1 MISKVKDVMNNGNN
15 KQLAYKVWLDE
26 LKTTPSEAF
35 FPTLK
40 QYLELL
46 IKENPAKIKV
56 LSSKIKRDIKRMAH
70 HRNKAIKELEE
81 LLKQIKIEAKKEKIQ
96 SLPEIDKYEQIK
108 KGEIRTTEALPDS
121 LYHAIRLTIEK
132 YWSEDKFKKF
142 KNLMGVNDNIW
153 YFDYDKVSKKYPS
166 YKQFKDIE
174 DVQND
179 EYKNEPWGAFRYL
192 LFVLSFFKKVTPE
205 QAGSFVKP
213 EIISC
218 LNRFVLYLITPE
230 DFEDQAKNQEI
241 QYSFDKKRA
250 VLKVKDKE
258 IPFKK
263 ETRKIEFLTLL
274 AKSPKYVY
282 FSEVAEEL
290 DGASQEALKDAK
302 NTYYEVCRGI
312 EARLLKKGVSD
323 FLDYNFNRARINP
336 RYKRTSS

>member
-1 MISKVKDVMNNGNN
+1 MNNRNN

-35 FPTLK
+35 FPILK
-40 QYLELL
+40 QYLEFL
-46 IKENPAKIKV
+46 IKENPAKIKI
-56 LSSKIKRDIKRMAH
+56 LQSKIEKDIKRMTYY
-70 HRNKAIKELEE
+70 RNKAIKELEG
-81 LLKQIKIEAKKEKIQ
+81 LLKRVKNEAKKEKLHP
-96 SLPEIDKYEQIK
+96 LPEFDKYEQVK
-108 KGEIRTTEALPDS
+108 KGEILTSEALPDT

-132 YWSEDKFKKF
+132 YWSDGKFKKF
-142 KNLMGVNDNIW
+142 KNLMSVNDNIW

-174 DVQND
+174 DVQNE

-192 LFVLSFFKKVTPE
+192 LFAISFFKKITPE

-218 LNRFVLYLITPE
+218 LNRFILYLLTPE
-230 DFEDQAKNQEI
+230 DFEDQGKEQEV

-250 VLKVKDKE
+250 VLKVKNKE

-274 AKSPKYVY
+274 TKSPKNVY
-282 FSEVAEEL
+282 FSEAAEEL
-290 DGASQEALKDAK
+290 EGAELKALKNAK

-312 EARLLKKGVSD
+312 EARLLKKGISD
-323 FLDYNFNRARINP
+323 FLDYSYNRARINP
-336 RYKRTSS
+336 RYKKSSS

>member
-1 MISKVKDVMNNGNN
+1 MNTNRQIGYN
-15 KQLAYKVWLDE
+15 LWLDR
-26 LKTTPSEAF
+26 LNTTPSDSF
-35 FPTLK
+35 FPTFR

-46 IKENPAKIKV
+46 VKENPAKIKV
-56 LSSKIKRDIKRMAH
+56 LSSKIKKDIKRMAR
-70 HRNKAIKELEE
+70 HRNKAIMELEG
-81 LLKQIKIEAKKEKIQ
+81 LLREVKNEAKKEKLQ

-132 YWSEDKFKKF
+132 YWSEGKFRKF
-142 KNLMGVNDNIW
+142 KNLMGVNGNLW
-153 YFDYDKVSKKYPS
+153 YFDYIKVSKEYPS

-192 LFVLSFFKKVTPE
+192 LFASSFFKKVTPE
-205 QAGSFVKP
+205 QAGNFVKP

-218 LNRFVLYLITPE
+218 LNRFILYLLTPE
-230 DFEDQAKNQEI
+230 EFEDEAKDQKG

-290 DGASQEALKDAK
+290 DGANKEALKNAK

-323 FLDYNFNRARINP
+323 FLDYNYNRARIYP